1 MVAVMPVPITTESE
15 ERREIARRVV
25 ARLAARTD
33 LRASLLAGSAALG
46 ISDEHSDID
55 LLNFYETL
63 PDQAAFDAALREAG
77 AELKGQISPPGPD
90 AFIARYDADGI
101 ELQTGG
107 ELIAFFERR
116 LDRIA
121 AGDVDWIV
129 AKVAMGLQEGIA
141 LYGDDL
147 IARWKRRAAYPESL
161 GRREVERNLG
171 FFPIW
176 RIDDHLAARDA
187 ELFRRQMLLEGGFR
201 IVSVLSAINRL
212 YFSTFQF
219 KRARAHIEQ
228 MSLKPERLSERL
240 DLIANAEPSVAAE
253 ELRRLVEETR
263 AIVKTEMPDIETDV
277 PWQPPIDE

>member
-1 MVAVMPVPITTESE
+1 
-15 ERREIARRVV
+15 
-25 ARLAARTD
+25 
-33 LRASLLAGSAALG
+33 LLAGSVALG

-63 PDQAAFDAALREAG
+63 PDQAQFDAALREAG

-90 AFIARYDADGI
+90 GFVGRYEVEGI

-107 ELIAFFERR
+107 ELVAFIERR

-129 AKVAMGLQEGIA
+129 AKAAIGLQEGMS

-147 IARWKRRAAYPESL
+147 IAKWKRRAAYPESL
-161 GRREVERNLG
+161 RRREVQRNLG

-176 RIDDHLAARDA
+176 KIDDHLAARDA
-187 ELFRRQMLLEGGFR
+187 ELFRRQMLLDGAYR
-201 IVSVLSAINRL
+201 VVSVLSALNRV

-219 KRARAHIEQ
+219 KRTGAHFEQ
-228 MSLKPERLSERL
+228 MALKPERVSERL
-240 DLIANAEPSVAAE
+240 DRVANAEPSAAAE

-263 AIVKTEMPDIETDV
+263 AIVKREMPDLEVDV